1 MCIFYFLNS
10 NVFFAFAIIEYK
22 KFRRPGNFFFPLG
35 EKNFLVCSSFG
46 LGRLSSFFGGGR
58 RVGGKEVNEKA
69 STYHAVS
76 ICICVVVIRKLVR
89 DTQSIRGIGSTEV
102 NEKSSTYH
110 AVSICILLLD
120 TLCVRNYVNLL
131 LGSTTQSIR
140 GMGSKGG
147 NEKSSTYHAVSIC
160 VLLLDTLCVRNYVN
174 LLLSR
179 RRSINM
185 LML

>member
-22 KFRRPGNFFFPLG
+22 KFRRPGIFFSPWGKKISWSALASAWEDFLLFLG
-35 EKNFLVCSSFG
+35 GEGGWGARRLMRRPVPTTLFLFAFVSSSSGNLYATHSQSGG
-46 LGRLSSFFGGGR
+46 L
-58 RVGGKEVNEKA
+58 
-69 STYHAVS
+69 
-76 ICICVVVIRKLVR
+76 
-89 DTQSIRGIGSTEV
+89 GSTEV

-160 VLLLDTLCVRNYVN
+160 ILLLDTLCVRNYVN